1 MIRAIKTYIPPGQP
15 APLSAFL
22 VSLDEKLRRKL
33 LRQIFQLS
41 QIPLCDL
48 KEPHYKHFVL
58 EKYSQFYELPGKKQG
73 PRPNYFYDS
82 GRGYYF
88 AHAFHQAAAPGDTM
102 KAWSIPSRYLAN
114 IRESPEFAVN
124 FNVLEEVK

>member
-1 MIRAIKTYIPPGQP
+1 MIRAIKTYIPPDNQ
-15 APLSAFL
+15 LRWSAFL

-58 EKYSQFYELPGKKQG
+58 EKYSQFYELREKSKVLVRIIFTIQDGDIILLTPFIKRQ
-73 PRPNYFYDS
+73 PR
-82 GRGYYF
+82 
-88 AHAFHQAAAPGDTM
+88 DTM
-102 KAWSIPSRYLAN
+102 KALEHSLKILAN

>member
-58 EKYSQFYELPGKKQG
+58 EKYSQFYELREKSKVLVRIIFTIQDGDIILLTPFIKRQ
-73 PRPNYFYDS
+73 PR
-82 GRGYYF
+82 
-88 AHAFHQAAAPGDTM
+88 DTM
-102 KAWSIPSRYLAN
+102 KALEQSLKMLAN

>member
-1 MIRAIKTYIPPGQP
+1 MIRAIKTYVPPGQP

-22 VSLDEKLRRKL
+22 LSLDEKLRRKL

-58 EKYSQFYELPGKKQG
+58 ENTASSTNCGKKQG
-73 PRPNYFYDS
+73 PRPNYFTIQD
-82 GRGYYF
+82 GDIILLTPFIKR
-88 AHAFHQAAAPGDTM
+88 QPRDTM
-102 KAWSIPSRYLAN
+102 KALEHSLKILAN

>member
-1 MIRAIKTYIPPGQP
+1 MIRAIKTYVPPGHP
-15 APLSAFL
+15 PPLSGFL
-22 VSLDEKLRRKL
+22 DSLDEKLRQKL

-58 EKYSQFYELPGKKQG
+58 EKYGQFYELREKYRILVRIIFTVQDGDILLLTPFIKRQS
-73 PRPNYFYDS
+73 R
-82 GRGYYF
+82 
-88 AHAFHQAAAPGDTM
+88 DTM
-102 KAWSIPSRYLAN
+102 KALEQSLKMLAN

-124 FNVLEEVK
+124 FNVLEEAK